1 MLEPTRETVDTKEPK
16 TRKRRKSRIQTED
29 DPVWR
34 LDKII
39 FCRKRHA
46 DGQLEFLMTWQDKS
60 VSSYVPLTQARYAY
74 TSAVI
79 DYFEKITNINQ

>member
-1 MLEPTRETVDTKEPK
+1 MKEPK
-16 TRKRRKSRIQTED
+16 IQKRKKTKIQTEE

-39 FCRKRHA
+39 YCKKRRA

-79 DYFEKITNINQ
+79 DYFEKIINISQ